1 MRNMNEMKFGL
12 AKRMRDA
19 VANPPP
25 RQFARELLN
34 RGLSANEI
42 YQLVVR
48 DRTFDGVAYAFRIA
62 VANAARELEAQ
73 RLLAGA
79 REVSTARQDGHA

>member
-1 MRNMNEMKFGL
+1 MRNMDERKCGL

-25 RQFARELLN
+25 RRFARELLDS
-34 RGLSANEI
+34 GLSANEV

-48 DRTFDGVAYAFRIA
+48 DRAFDGVTYAFRVA
-62 VANAARELEAQ
+62 VANAARELDAQ
-73 RLLAGA
+73 RLLSGGKPTSA
-79 REVSTARQDGHA
+79 ARQAGYA

>member
-1 MRNMNEMKFGL
+1 MRNMDERKFGL

-25 RQFARELLN
+25 RQFARELLAI
-34 RGLSANEI
+34 GLSANEV

-48 DRTFDGVAYAFRIA
+48 DQAFDGVAYAFRVA
-62 VANAARELEAQ
+62 VANAARELDAQ
-73 RLLAGA
+73 RLLAGGKA
-79 REVSTARQDGHA
+79 TSAARQTGHA

>member
-1 MRNMNEMKFGL
+1 MRNMNDMKFGL
-12 AKRMRDA
+12 AKRMREV

-25 RQFARELLN
+25 RKFARELLD
-34 RGLSANEI
+34 RGLSANEV

-48 DRTFDGVAYAFRIA
+48 DRAFDGVAYAFRIA
-62 VANAARELEAQ
+62 VANAARELDAQ

-79 REVSTARQDGHA
+79 RVASTARQDGHA

>member
-1 MRNMNEMKFGL
+1 MRNMNERKFGL

-19 VANPPP
+19 VANPPQ
-25 RQFARELLN
+25 RLFARELLEC
-34 RGLSANEI
+34 GLSANEV

-48 DRTFDGVAYAFRIA
+48 DRAFDGVPYAFRVA

-79 REVSTARQDGHA
+79 RPTPAARQSGHA

>member
-1 MRNMNEMKFGL
+1 MRNINDRKFGL
-12 AKRMRDA
+12 AKRMREA

-25 RQFARELLN
+25 RQFARELLDH
-34 RGLSANEI
+34 GLSANEV

-48 DRTFDGVAYAFRIA
+48 DRTFDGVAYAFRVA

-79 REVSTARQDGHA
+79 RMAATPRQDSHA

>member
-1 MRNMNEMKFGL
+1 MRNMKDRKFGL

-19 VANPPP
+19 VTNPPQ
-25 RQFARELLN
+25 RLFARELLD
-34 RGLSANEI
+34 RGLSANEV

-48 DRTFDGVAYAFRIA
+48 DQAFDSVAYAFRVA

-73 RLLAGA
+73 RLLGRSKAPADFRQAG
-79 REVSTARQDGHA
+79 QF